1 MFDLLH
7 TIKDMLFG
15 FFEAV
20 GTFFNFIGDLLTDI
34 VDVFVKATAA
44 MGNAL
49 VWIGSMIPASA
60 LAVFGSILTVAV
72 IYKFLGREG

>member
-7 TIKDMLFG
+7 TIKDMLYG
-15 FFEAV
+15 FFVAV
-20 GTFFNFIGDLLTDI
+20 GTFFNFIGDLITDI
-34 VDVFVKATAA
+34 VDVFIKATSA

-49 VWIGSMIPASA
+49 VWIGSIIPHSA
-60 LAVFGSILTVAV
+60 AVIFGSILSVAV

>member
-7 TIKDMLFG
+7 TIKDMLYG

-20 GTFFNFIGDLLTDI
+20 GTFFNFIADLVVDI
-34 VDVFVKATAA
+34 VDVFTKATTAVT
-44 MGNAL
+44 NAG
-49 VWIGSMIPASA
+49 VWI
-60 LAVFGSILTVAV
+60 AVIMPRACVGVFITILGVAV